1 MSFPGHIPQGK
12 VCSRPVGGTDLPP
25 TFFSFAG
32 LNLPW
37 KMHGHD
43 LTPLLKNPNRDWPHP
58 VLTALTG
65 EKYGSDTDVIPTDP
79 DVLYKTAKV
88 PWWISLLEG
97 RHKYIRTL
105 VEGEVEEL
113 YDLETD
119 PEELNNLALDP
130 VHLEKLR
137 AMRAATLAELRRTDA
152 GMVDHLPT
160 FSTPK

>member
-1 MSFPGHIPQGK
+1 
-12 VCSRPVGGTDLPP
+12 
-25 TFFSFAG
+25 
-32 LNLPW
+32 
-37 KMHGHD
+37 MHGHD
-43 LTPLLKNPNRDWPHP
+43 LTPLLQDPNRNWPHP

-65 EKYGSDTDVIPTDP
+65 EKYGSDTDAIPTDP

-119 PEELNNLALDP
+119 PQELDNLALDP
-130 VHLEKLR
+130 AHLEKLR
-137 AMRAATLAELRRTDA
+137 SMRAATLVELRRTDA
-152 GMVDHLPT
+152 GMVDHLPP
-160 FSTPK
+160 FSTPE